1 MTKKTHTFGYEIVGD
16 LLQAAV
22 VTLAPGQSIVGSL
35 GCMLFMEDSV
45 RMDTGL
51 TTHLEDP
58 GLVGKVVEAATRR
71 ISGDGFF
78 VTRFENGGT
87 AKAQIG
93 FAAPYPGKIIPF
105 ELDGHPDGIIL
116 QKTAF
121 VAGSRDI
128 DFAVSFQKRILVGI
142 FGGEGFILQ
151 RISCAEKGA
160 LVLAH
165 ACGSIIE
172 RQLAEGDV
180 LRIDTGCLVAYDPS
194 VQFDVELMQGV
205 RNMVFGGEGIFLATL
220 RGPGRVWLQTMPLT
234 RLAARLWDAAP
245 QSEEVAAADPEAK
258 PSVVSRL
265 LKRAQGK

>member
-1 MTKKTHTFGYEIVGD
+1 MTKRTHTFGYEIVGD

-22 VTLAPGQSIVGSL
+22 VTLAPGQSVVGSL
-35 GCMLFMEDSV
+35 GCMLFMDDAV
-45 RMDTGL
+45 RMDTGM

-78 VTRFENGGT
+78 VTCFENTGS
-87 AKAQIG
+87 AKAQVG
-93 FAAPYPGKIIPF
+93 FAAPYPGKIIAFP
-105 ELDGHPDGIIL
+105 LDQHPDGIIL

-121 VAGSRDI
+121 VAGSRDV

-160 LVLAH
+160 IVLAH

-172 RQLAEGDV
+172 RQLGEGEV
-180 LRIDTGCLVAYDPS
+180 LRIDTGCLVAYDPT

-205 RNMVFGGEGIFLATL
+205 RNMVFGGDGIFLATL
-220 RGPGRVWLQTMPLT
+220 KGPGRVWLQTMPLS
-234 RLAARLWDAAP
+234 RLASRLWDAAP
-245 QSEEVAAADPEAK
+245 QSEEVATADPDEK
-258 PSVVSRL
+258 PSVMGRL
-265 LKRAQGK
+265 LRRAQGK